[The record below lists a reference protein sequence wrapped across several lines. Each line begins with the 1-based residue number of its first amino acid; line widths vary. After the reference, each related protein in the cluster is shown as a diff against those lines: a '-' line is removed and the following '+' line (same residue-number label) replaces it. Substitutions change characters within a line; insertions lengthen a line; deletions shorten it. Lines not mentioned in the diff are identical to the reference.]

1 MPGRTLTF
9 RTTTLTNAA
18 ESANNTETVVATL
31 NGISTEFDGQTVR
44 LRGWLKATTGTGT
57 TAGLMRIRRDSLT
70 GTVVSEATA
79 ETGPF
84 VASKTLDASVSA
96 DDASRTL
103 AGATYVLTY
112 QGTGDTAVTNF
123 LATELSAQTF

>member
-1 MPGRTLTF
+1 MPNRTQSY

-18 ESANNTETVVATL
+18 ESGNNTETVVCTL

-44 LRGWLKATTGTGT
+44 IRGWLKASVGTGT

-70 GTVVSEATA
+70 GTSISEATA

-84 VASKTLDASVSA
+84 VASKVCDGTVEV
-96 DDASRTL
+96 DDTSRTL

-112 QGTGDTAVTNF
+112 QGTGDTAVTTF
-123 LATELSAQTF
+123 LAGALKAETF